1 MSQPSFRLSSQ
12 TVGQA
17 SASHLIPDNAFTT
30 EEKTEL
36 TFPYFEAVDGSVA
49 SGIWECPPCD
59 LMIDHYP
66 VNETMTILSGQLRI
80 TGPDGSEES
89 FGPGDVLFVSKG
101 ASFRWTITAHLKKA
115 YMTAT

>member
-1 MSQPSFRLSSQ
+1 MSQTSFRLSSQ

-17 SASHLIPDNAFTT
+17 SASNLIPGDAFTT
-30 EEKTEL
+30 DDQTEL
-36 TFPYFEAVDGSVA
+36 TFPYFEADDGSVA
-49 SGIWECPPCD
+49 SGLWECPPCD

-89 FGPGDVLFVSKG
+89 FGPGDVVFVRKG

-115 YMTAT
+115 YMTSA